1 MPSDMM
7 KYEHLLMEACKA
19 EREGSII
26 NPNPEDQEYMN
37 HLVWIRYFKFV
48 DIAPDMRGYALTPM
62 GREEAW
68 RTLDR
73 YENPSELS
81 ECERV

>member
-1 MPSDMM
+1 MPSNMM

-26 NPNPEDQEYMN
+26 MPEPEDQEYMN
-37 HLVWIRYFKFV
+37 HLAGIGYFKHV
-48 DIAPDMRGYALTPM
+48 DIAPDMRGYALTPA

-73 YENPSELS
+73 HRNLGEMS